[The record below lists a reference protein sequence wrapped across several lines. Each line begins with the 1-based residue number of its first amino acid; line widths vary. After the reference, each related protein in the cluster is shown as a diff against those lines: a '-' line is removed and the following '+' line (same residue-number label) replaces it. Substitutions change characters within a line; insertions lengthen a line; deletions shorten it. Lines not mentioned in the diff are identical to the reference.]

1 MRTKF
6 LIAIAAC
13 SACLALNHA
22 RADELKLDPHLEP
35 LRPLLGKTW
44 RGEFVNS
51 KPDKPIV
58 DVSRWERA
66 LNGKAVRMLHSINDG
81 VYGGETIFRWDDA
94 GQSVS
99 YHYFTTEGFMTQ
111 GTMAF
116 KDGKL
121 ITNEKVTG
129 DADGVTEVRG
139 TSEFLADGAFHVKTE
154 YFVKGEWKP
163 GHEAT
168 YREAPAASVNFK

>member
-1 MRTKF
+1 MRIKS
-6 LIAIAAC
+6 LIALAAC
-13 SACLALNHA
+13 SACLVLNRA
-22 RADELKLDPHLEP
+22 RADEPKLDPHLEP

-51 KPDKPIV
+51 KPDKPVV

-81 VYGGETIFRWDDA
+81 AYGGETIFTWDEA
-94 GQSVS
+94 SQTIS
-99 YHYFTTEGFMTQ
+99 YHYFTTEGFTTQ
-111 GTMAF
+111 GTMAL

-121 ITNEKVTG
+121 VTNEKVTG

-139 TSEFLADGAFHVKTE
+139 ATEFLPDGAFHVKSE
-154 YFVKGEWKP
+154 YCVKGEWKP

-168 YREAPAASVNFK
+168 YREAPTASVNFK